1 MSPTPASYRFIRSNA
16 GALVA
21 VALVSGAANIL
32 TLSGA
37 VFMMEVYDRV
47 LPSHSLP
54 TLVGLIAVV
63 LLLYAFLGLFDLLR
77 SRILVRV
84 AVRLDETLNAVVFRS
99 TVRRALLS
107 SADGDGM
114 QAQRDLD
121 QVRAF
126 LSGSGP
132 GALFDL
138 PWMPIYLAVCFAFH
152 PWLGLTTL
160 AGALI
165 LIAVTGLTELLT
177 RGAAQQ
183 AVTAGMAREGV
194 SQASRRNAE
203 VVEAMGMGGRLCAIW
218 GEANARFLNHQRS
231 TSDVSGGFGALSKVL
246 RMALQS
252 AVLAVGAYLV
262 IDGQATGGIM
272 IASSILTGKALAP
285 VDLAIGNWKGF
296 VAARQGWRRLKETLR
311 TARPTAQ
318 TMKLPAP
325 RARLS
330 VESAATAAPGG
341 QVLLVEDASF
351 GLEAGSAL
359 GVIGPS
365 GSGKSSLARMLVGVW
380 PARRGKI
387 RLDGASLDQW
397 DPDQLGPHVG
407 YLPQDVELF
416 AGTIEQNI
424 ARFGVAPDP
433 EAVIAAA
440 QAAGV
445 HEMILRLPGGYNC
458 QIGHGG
464 AALSAGQRQRVA
476 LARALFGSP
485 FLVVLDEPNSNLD
498 TEGEAALGRA
508 IQGVRD
514 RGGVVVVVAHRSSA
528 LAPVDFILAM
538 KDGRIQSFGRK
549 DDVLPNFQRPTPA
562 MPRVAAGPSLTV
574 VPAGAV

>member
-1 MSPTPASYRFIRSNA
+1 MSPNLASYRFIRSNA

-21 VALVSGAANIL
+21 VALVSGAANVL

-54 TLVGLIAVV
+54 TLVGLGLVV

-77 SRILVRV
+77 ARILVRV
-84 AVRLDETLNAVVFRS
+84 ALRLDETLNAVVFRS

-107 SADGDGM
+107 SGDGDGM

-183 AVTAGMAREGV
+183 AVAAGMAREGV

-218 GEANARFLNHQRS
+218 GEANARFLKHQRS

-272 IASSILTGKALAP
+272 IASSILTGKALGP

-296 VAARQGWRRLKETLR
+296 VAARQAWRRLKETLR
-311 TARPTAQ
+311 TTRPTAQ

-330 VESAATAAPGG
+330 VEAAATAAPGG
-341 QVLLVEDASF
+341 QVLLVDDVSF
-351 GLEAGSAL
+351 ALDAGSAL

-424 ARFGVAPDP
+424 ARFGAAPDP
-433 EAVIAAA
+433 DAVIAAA

-498 TEGEAALGRA
+498 TEGEAALSRA

-528 LAPVDFILAM
+528 LAPADFILAM
-538 KDGRIQSFGRK
+538 KDGRVQSFGRK
-549 DDVLPNFQRPTPA
+549 DEVLPNFQRPTPA